1 MLLAK
6 FSIWPMDKGESV
18 GPYVARCLDVIDR
31 SGLPYKLGPLGTCVE
46 GDYDAVMSV
55 IKACHDAL
63 ATDCG
68 RIVCTVKRDYRKG
81 HTGRLVDKV
90 KSVEDR
96 LGRKL
101 KT

>member
-1 MLLAK
+1 MLLAE

-31 SGLPYKLGPLGTCVE
+31 SGPSYKLGPLGTCVE
-46 GDYDAVMSV
+46 GEYDAVMSV
-55 IKACHDAL
+55 VKACHDAL
-63 ATDCG
+63 AVDCG
-68 RIVCTVKRDYRKG
+68 RIVCTVKMDYRKG
-81 HTGRLVDKV
+81 HTGRLVEKV